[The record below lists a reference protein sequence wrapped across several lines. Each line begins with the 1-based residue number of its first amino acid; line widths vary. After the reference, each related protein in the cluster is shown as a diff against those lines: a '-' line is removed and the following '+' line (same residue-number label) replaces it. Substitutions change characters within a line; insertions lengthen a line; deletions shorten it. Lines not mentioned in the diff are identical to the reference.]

1 MWKIEKYEK
10 QKLNNKNINCSE
22 INTKVYYMAES
33 ISRDKKGIF
42 MVIKASIDEKDII
55 ILNI

>member
-10 QKLNNKNINCSE
+10 QKLNNKKINCSE

-33 ISRDKKGIF
+33 ISRDKQGIF